1 MPLFKQTI
9 FQVYI
14 MSRYIIRRNNRVQ
27 KCLEMLNTY
36 VCSLFE
42 EYNKHYERII
52 GTILT
57 AT

>member
-9 FQVYI
+9 FQDYI
-14 MSRYIIRRNNRVQ
+14 MSRYIIRRNNGI
-27 KCLEMLNTY
+27 KKFLKMLNIY
-36 VCSLFE
+36 VCSLFAQ
-42 EYNKHYERII
+42 YYERII

>member
-9 FQVYI
+9 FQVHI
-14 MSRYIIRRNNRVQ
+14 MSRYIIRRNNKVQ

-36 VCSLFE
+36 VWSLFE
-42 EYNKHYERII
+42 EYYERII